1 MVILLQKRQ
10 ERRRREKRDPPRTA
24 VEIRMNE
31 TYEQAAKFLETVFEK
46 SGLDLE
52 VALKESEGKSTINLD
67 GHDAELLQADGAEV
81 LEAMQHILNQ
91 AFGRNLPGGDRIIC
105 DVLGFRATREAELRA
120 MALHAAG
127 QVRNSGLAFT
137 FGAMNANERRILHLT
152 LADSEDLQ
160 TESIGESRDRR
171 LRVSLKTP
179 PK

>member
-1 MVILLQKRQ
+1 
-10 ERRRREKRDPPRTA
+10 
-24 VEIRMNE
+24 MND

-46 SGLDLE
+46 AGLDLE
-52 VALKESEGKSTINLD
+52 VALKESEGRCTINLD
-67 GHDAELLQADGAEV
+67 GRDAELLQADGAEV

-127 QVRNSGLAFT
+127 QVRNSGVAFT

>member
-1 MVILLQKRQ
+1 
-10 ERRRREKRDPPRTA
+10 
-24 VEIRMNE
+24 MNE

-52 VALKESEGKSTINLD
+52 VELKESEGRCTINLD
-67 GHDAELLQADGAEV
+67 GAMPNWSTADGAEV

-91 AFGRNLPGGDRIIC
+91 AFGRNLSEGIALSAMFLAS
-105 DVLGFRATREAELRA
+105 VLRVKLSCAQWPSCG
-120 MALHAAG
+120 G
-127 QVRNSGLAFT
+127 QVRSSGLAFT

-171 LRVSLKTP
+171 LRVS
-179 PK
+179 